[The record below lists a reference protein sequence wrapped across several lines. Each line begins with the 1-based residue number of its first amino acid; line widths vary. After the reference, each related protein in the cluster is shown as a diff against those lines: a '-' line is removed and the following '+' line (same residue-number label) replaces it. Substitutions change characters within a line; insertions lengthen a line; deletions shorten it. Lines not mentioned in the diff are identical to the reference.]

1 MQYSTQKLSKLLLVG
16 LLLVSS
22 NAYSLKNDTE
32 QPLNVVSK
40 EQLADFNSNKAKAL
54 INKLSNKAI
63 FLGNVVATQGSME
76 LKADKAELLRN
87 EQGEL
92 QEVIAY
98 GKPATFKQLQ
108 DNGKVVNSQSA
119 IIHYLPEKN
128 LLILIGRATIWQDN
142 SHVNGEK
149 IEYNTVTKQLKATND
164 NSQGGRVQSIFIP
177 QEFQNDK
184 NKK

>member
-40 EQLADFNSNKAKAL
+40 EQVADFNSNKA
-54 INKLSNKAI
+54 I
-63 FLGNVVATQGSME
+63 FSGNVVATQGSME

>member
-40 EQLADFNSNKAKAL
+40 EQLADFNSNKA
-54 INKLSNKAI
+54 S

>member
-40 EQLADFNSNKAKAL
+40 EQVADFN
-54 INKLSNKAI
+54 SNKAI

-164 NSQGGRVQSIFIP
+164 NSQVGRVQSIFIP
-177 QEFQNDK
+177 QEFQKDK

>member
-1 MQYSTQKLSKLLLVG
+1 
-16 LLLVSS
+16 
-22 NAYSLKNDTE
+22 
-32 QPLNVVSK
+32 
-40 EQLADFNSNKAKAL
+40 
-54 INKLSNKAI
+54 
-63 FLGNVVATQGSME
+63 ME

-128 LLILIGRATIWQDN
+128 LLVLIGRATIWQDN

>member
-40 EQLADFNSNKAKAL
+40 EQVADFN
-54 INKLSNKAI
+54 SNKAI

-98 GKPATFKQLQ
+98 GKPATFKQ
-108 DNGKVVNSQSA
+108 
-119 IIHYLPEKN
+119 
-128 LLILIGRATIWQDN
+128 
-142 SHVNGEK
+142 
-149 IEYNTVTKQLKATND
+149 
-164 NSQGGRVQSIFIP
+164 
-177 QEFQNDK
+177 
-184 NKK
+184 

>member
-22 NAYSLKNDTE
+22 SAYSLKNDTE

-40 EQLADFNSNKAKAL
+40 EQVADFN
-54 INKLSNKAI
+54 INKAI

-108 DNGKVVNSQSA
+108 DNGKVINSQSA

-128 LLILIGRATIWQDN
+128 LLVLIGRATIWQDN

-177 QEFQNDK
+177 QEFQKDK

>member
-22 NAYSLKNDTE
+22 SAYSLKNDTE

-40 EQLADFNSNKAKAL
+40 EQVADFNT
-54 INKLSNKAI
+54 NKAI

-177 QEFQNDK
+177 QEFQKDK

>member
-16 LLLVSS
+16 LLLVSR

-40 EQLADFNSNKAKAL
+40 EQLADFNSNKA
-54 INKLSNKAI
+54 S

>member
-40 EQLADFNSNKAKAL
+40 EQVADFNG
-54 INKLSNKAI
+54 NKAI